1 MSLPEGFV
9 LEQPSTSLPEGFVVD
24 SQSQA
29 LPDVRTEGFASNEG
43 GAAFG
48 VPRQMGGRR
57 AVVQP
62 VTPLEAVGQG
72 AVKGLINP
80 ALAVT
85 QVVGGETGRK
95 YVEGIQQQQAAA
107 RKEAGLT
114 GMDAAELVTSI
125 LNPVNRLL
133 PGGVV
138 TGAVVGTTLNPVT
151 GKDLSTEDVLRGKAE
166 QAVIGGLFGV
176 GAKTVLPALRDGAKQ
191 LLDAGAELSP
201 GQAFGGLGGFVMRSG
216 EDILNTAKK
225 LVGKETSTEKLKQ
238 AFTYVTLNEALAP
251 IGKTVSKASAD
262 GFEMVAQGRKLASQA
277 YTTAFNKVGK
287 VAPDDELF
295 TSMRTVFD
303 DAQNIL
309 DPKDFSKFEQEIR
322 KNVISKFK
330 QGPSNRLGQGSPL
343 EIDGQGLHNIKRY
356 LQARLD
362 NLANATDELGMAR
375 KGMYEEVMDSFKNY
389 TYRIDPTG
397 AIKAADTAWTNLYR
411 VADAAKKASSNSG
424 NFSPEQ
430 LMKSATTQTS
440 TLQGGAGAGPLQ
452 QYAKEALKVIGK
464 DTSENIT
471 PSDLKNI
478 GVATGLGY
486 TGLFNPIVLAA
497 GTTVGLTAE
506 ALGKLAL
513 KDPALYMK
521 FREAALK
528 QTGRGA
534 FGLTQ
539 PTPSEE

>member
-1 MSLPEGFV
+1 MALPEGFV
-9 LEQPSTSLPEGFVVD
+9 LEQQSASLPEGFVVEP
-24 SQSQA
+24 QQQT

-114 GMDAAELVTSI
+114 GMDTAELITSI

-133 PGGVV
+133 PGGIV
-138 TGAVVGTTLNPVT
+138 TGAVVGSTLNPVT
-151 GKDLSTEDVLRGKAE
+151 GKDLSTEDVLRGKTE

-262 GFEMVAQGRKLASQA
+262 GFEMVSQGRKLASQA

-330 QGPSNRLGQGSPL
+330 QTPSNRIGQGSPL

-375 KGMYEEVMDSFKNY
+375 KGMYENVMDSFKNY

-521 FREAALK
+521 FRDAALK

-539 PTPSEE
+539 PTPTEE

>member
-1 MSLPEGFV
+1 MALPEGFV

-24 SQSQA
+24 TQQQT

-133 PGGVV
+133 PGGIV
-138 TGAVVGTTLNPVT
+138 TGAVVGSTLNPVT

-539 PTPSEE
+539 PTPSE

>member
-1 MSLPEGFV
+1 MALPEGFV
-9 LEQPSTSLPEGFVVD
+9 LEQQSTSLPQGFVVEP
-24 SQSQA
+24 QQQQ

-114 GMDAAELVTSI
+114 GMDTAELITSI

-133 PGGVV
+133 PGGIV
-138 TGAVVGTTLNPVT
+138 TGAVVGSTLNPVT

-277 YTTAFNKVGK
+277 YTTAFDKVGK

-303 DAQNIL
+303 DAKNIL

-330 QGPSNRLGQGSPL
+330 QTPSNRIGQGSPL

-362 NLANATDELGMAR
+362 NLSNATDELGMAR
-375 KGMYEEVMDSFKNY
+375 KGMYENVMDSFKNY

-397 AIKAADTAWTNLYR
+397 AIKAADTAWSNLYR

-513 KDPALYMK
+513 RDPALYMK
-521 FREAALK
+521 FRDAALK

-539 PTPSEE
+539 PTPTEE

>member
-1 MSLPEGFV
+1 MALPEGFV
-9 LEQPSTSLPEGFVVD
+9 LEQPSTSLPEGFVAEP
-24 SQSQA
+24 QQQT

-114 GMDAAELVTSI
+114 GMDTAELITSI

-133 PGGVV
+133 PGGIV
-138 TGAVVGTTLNPVT
+138 TGAVVGSTLNPVA
-151 GKDLSTEDVLRGKAE
+151 GKDLSTEDVLRGKTE
-166 QAVIGGLFGV
+166 QAVIGGLFGA

-262 GFEMVAQGRKLASQA
+262 GFEMVSQGRKLASQA

-330 QGPSNRLGQGSPL
+330 QTPSNRIGQGSPL

-362 NLANATDELGMAR
+362 NLSNATDELGMAR
-375 KGMYEEVMDSFKNY
+375 KGMYENVMDSFKNY

-397 AIKAADTAWTNLYR
+397 AIKAADTAWANLYR

-497 GTTVGLTAE
+497 GTAVGLTAE

-513 KDPALYMK
+513 RDPALYMK
-521 FREAALK
+521 FRDAALK

-539 PTPSEE
+539 PAPTEQ

>member
-1 MSLPEGFV
+1 
-9 LEQPSTSLPEGFVVD
+9 
-24 SQSQA
+24 
-29 LPDVRTEGFASNEG
+29 
-43 GAAFG
+43 
-48 VPRQMGGRR
+48 MGGRR

-114 GMDAAELVTSI
+114 GMDTAELITSI

-133 PGGVV
+133 PGGIV
-138 TGAVVGTTLNPVT
+138 TGAVVGSTLNPVT

-176 GAKTVLPALRDGAKQ
+176 GAKTVLPAFRDGAKQ
-191 LLDAGAELSP
+191 LLEAGAELSP
-201 GQAFGGLGGFVMRSG
+201 GQAFSGLGGFVMRSG

-262 GFEMVAQGRKLASQA
+262 GFEMVSQGRKLASQA

-330 QGPSNRLGQGSPL
+330 QTPSNRIGQGSPL

-362 NLANATDELGMAR
+362 NLSNATDELGMAR
-375 KGMYEEVMDSFKNY
+375 KGMYENVMDSFKNY

-464 DTSENIT
+464 DTTENIT

-513 KDPALYMK
+513 RDPALYMK
-521 FREAALK
+521 FRDAALK

-539 PTPSEE
+539 PTPTEQ